1 MRRRGEEAFQERVP
15 TYDELNWPSLVALK
29 ACGSSASLEE
39 HLAKL
44 IELFDIPDEIAEI
57 PHGQTGRTELAYRLA
72 WSRTGLRRAGLVE
85 NSSRG
90 VWSVTEAGERADE
103 QTVRRAIG
111 LLKQTDMKSRME
123 RLQGAAA
130 VGDGDGEEQQD
141 RTQDWKDEL
150 LSILRQVPPDAFERL
165 SQRLL
170 RESGFTQ
177 VKVIGRS
184 GDGGIDG
191 TGILALSLMSFPVL
205 FQCKRY
211 QGSVGAG
218 AVRDFRGAMIG
229 RTDKGLIITTGNFS
243 PDARR
248 EATRDGAPPIE
259 LIDGEQLCEHLKK
272 LKLGVRVELVEQVR
286 IDPGWF
292 DQL

>member
-1 MRRRGEEAFQERVP
+1 VSRSGDVPFTERVP

-29 ACGSSASLEE
+29 ACGNSAALDE
-39 HLAKL
+39 HLAKV
-44 IELFDIPDEIAEI
+44 IELYRVPESVSEV
-57 PHGQTGRTELAYRLA
+57 PHGDTGRTELAYRLA
-72 WSRTGLRRAGLVE
+72 WSRTGLRRAGLIE

-90 VWSVTEAGERADE
+90 IWSVTEAGERADE
-103 QTVRRAIG
+103 AAVKRAIG
-111 LLKQTDMKSRME
+111 LLRQADVEARAKRVKP
-123 RLQGAAA
+123 AA
-130 VGDGDGEEQQD
+130 GTSDSEPDE
-141 RTQDWKDEL
+141 QDWKDQL
-150 LSILRQVPPDAFERL
+150 LGVLRRISPTAFERL

-170 RESGFTQ
+170 RESGFTN

-229 RTDKGLIITTGNFS
+229 RTDKGLIITTGSFS

-272 LKLGVRVELVEQVR
+272 LKLGVGVELVERVSIDIEWFEQV
-286 IDPGWF
+286 
-292 DQL
+292 